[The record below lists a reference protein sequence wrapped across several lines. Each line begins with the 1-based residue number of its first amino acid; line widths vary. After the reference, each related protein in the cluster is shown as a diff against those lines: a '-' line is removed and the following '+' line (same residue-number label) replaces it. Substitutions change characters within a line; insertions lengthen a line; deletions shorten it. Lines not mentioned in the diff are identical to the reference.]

1 MTAQEIA
8 EQLKAQFL
16 QGKGTVTQLPGRAS
30 AETSKFYNYHKGY
43 DIGTQ
48 KGTPIIAP
56 SDMEILGSGQQGGYG
71 NRLVAYDP
79 AKNETY
85 YFSHLSDISP
95 LNGTIKAGT
104 TLGLTGGRPGDYGA
118 GNTTGEHIDIETMMG
133 RQSPNFSGALISGL
147 QNRQVNNNNYDTQT
161 LLKNA
166 RAKYGQGLMG
176 YTNDKAKIA
185 EYEKKGYKIQKITL

>member
-16 QGKGTVTQLPGRAS
+16 QGKGSVTQLPGKAS
-30 AETSKFYNYHKGY
+30 PEMQKYYNYHKGY
-43 DIGTQ
+43 DIGVN
-48 KGTPIIAP
+48 KGTDITAP
-56 SDMEILGSGQQGGYG
+56 SDMEILGSGSQKGYG
-71 NRLVAYDP
+71 NRLMAYDP

-104 TLGLTGGRPGDYGA
+104 VLGRTGGVPGEAGA
-118 GNTTGEHIDIETMMG
+118 GTTTGAHVDIETMMG
-133 RQSPNFSGALISGL
+133 RQTPNFSGALISGL
-147 QNRQVNNNNYDTQT
+147 QNRQVNNNNYDPQT

-166 RAKYGQGLMG
+166 KAKYGSGVVAIS
-176 YTNDKAKIA
+176 NDQNKLSDYAKR
-185 EYEKKGYKIQKITL
+185 GMKIIKITL

>member
-16 QGKGTVTQLPGRAS
+16 QGKGTVTQLPGKAS

-56 SDMEILGSGQQGGYG
+56 SDMEIVGSGNTKGYG

-104 TLGLTGGRPGDYGA
+104 TLGLTGGRVGDYGA
-118 GNTTGEHIDIETMMG
+118 GNTTGEHLDIEIATG
-133 RQSPNFSGALISGL
+133 RQPFNYSTALTNGL
-147 QNRQVNNNNYDTQT
+147 QNRQVNNNQFDTQT

-166 RAKYGQGLMG
+166 KAKYGQGVVAMS
-176 YTNDKAKIA
+176 NDPNKLSDYA
-185 EYEKKGYKIQKITL
+185 KKGMKIIKITL